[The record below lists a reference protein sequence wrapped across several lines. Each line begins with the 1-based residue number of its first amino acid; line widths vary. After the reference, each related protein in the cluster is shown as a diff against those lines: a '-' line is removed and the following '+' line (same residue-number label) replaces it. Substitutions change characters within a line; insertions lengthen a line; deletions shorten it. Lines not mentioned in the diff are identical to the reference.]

1 MRVAVMAIH
10 SSSQPSAACRGAAP
24 HGIVEALYGNTT
36 SLWFGSP
43 RFRAF
48 FRSAVSMNQ
57 RIETALQLIAFA
69 AFIAAVLIIVAT
81 SLTSLSTQCMRGE
94 PFLPTIFPCFPPR

>member
-1 MRVAVMAIH
+1 MLIGLRDGV
-10 SSSQPSAACRGAAP
+10 RGLEHP
-24 HGIVEALYGNTT
+24 DLPG
-36 SLWFGSP
+36 
-43 RFRAF
+43 
-48 FRSAVSMNQ
+48 SAVSMNQ
-57 RIETALQLIAFA
+57 RLETALQLIAFA